1 MTQENIKIEKLILP
15 NETQK
20 ENVRSIVMKHLFDV
34 WEELSPSVQIEFLNE
49 VLKKDPRQ
57 QN

>member
-1 MTQENIKIEKLILP
+1 MTQESIKIPKLVLP
-15 NETQK
+15 NEVQQ

-34 WEELSPSVQIEFLNE
+34 WEELSPSVQIEFLDK
-49 VLKKDPRQ
+49 VLKKDPRL